1 MPIVAADVTGLVS
14 QVSLQ
19 VILLGSFNEKYV
31 VLTDDRGRM
40 VAGDVPVW
48 ILSC

>member
-1 MPIVAADVTGLVS
+1 VPIVAADVTGLLS

-19 VILLGSFNEKYV
+19 FILLGSLNEKYV
-31 VLTDDRGRM
+31 VLTGDRDRM